1 MPSSS
6 FILLTIVGCGLA
18 TWLSRVAPFIILKK
32 YQLSPAIIEF
42 LSFVPIVIMAAL
54 WFENLFHQNLGHLPS
69 INYENFF
76 ASIPTVIGAVITKS
90 LLVIVVIGII
100 SLAVVRWLM

>member
-18 TWLSRVAPFIILKK
+18 TWLSRVTPFIILKK

>member
-42 LSFVPIVIMAAL
+42 LSFVPIVIMATL

>member
-32 YQLSPAIIEF
+32 YQLSLAIIEF

>member
-54 WFENLFHQNLGHLPS
+54 LFENLFHQNLGHLPS

>member
-32 YQLSPAIIEF
+32 YQLSPAIMEF

>member
-6 FILLTIVGCGLA
+6 FIMATIIGCGLA

-32 YQLSPAIIEF
+32 YRLSPAIIEF

-54 WFENLFHQNLGHLPS
+54 WFENLFTQRLGHLPS
-69 INYENFF
+69 VNYENLF

-90 LLVIVVIGII
+90 LLAIVVIGIV
-100 SLAVVRWLM
+100 SLGVIRWLN